1 MRAPLLPVWARDL
14 YLASDVECCPALP
27 RRGHSHGFDGGNGD
41 GCALWRINGIP
52 ELIRDGIEGLL
63 FTASDVS
70 ELTSAISKLMDDRE
84 LRRRMAASSCERVT
98 ENYDLQKNVM
108 MPIRGVQPVDV
119 ARACR
124 FRRVFKSSDS

>member
-1 MRAPLLPVWARDL
+1 MVLMEAMATGVPCVAP
-14 YLASDVECCPALP
+14 
-27 RRGHSHGFDGGNGD
+27 
-41 GCALWRINGIP
+41 RINGIP
-52 ELIRDGIEGLL
+52 ELIRDGEGLL